1 MPEYLSISKFYFIF
15 VPSVAFISIG
25 KFGEFRR
32 KTPQFDLTN
41 CRAKNHYWYLCF
53 IATCYKFSFK
63 RISVRLKKFFQP
75 QTIAL
80 LIVIVIIGFFDF
92 NLAFDQEKNVLFI

>member
-41 CRAKNHYWYLCF
+41 CRVKTTTGIYVL
-53 IATCYKFSFK
+53 SPLV
-63 RISVRLKKFFQP
+63 ISLVSKEL
-75 QTIAL
+75 
-80 LIVIVIIGFFDF
+80 VSG
-92 NLAFDQEKNVLFI
+92 